1 LEAGP
6 SAPADKVPMIL
17 LQELIHQIYFVM
29 AGVIAVLL
37 LTRLFRR
44 KTRPGLAYD
53 IVYAYAI
60 IPFILRALHIK

>member
-1 LEAGP
+1 
-6 SAPADKVPMIL
+6 MIV
-17 LQELIHQIYFVM
+17 LQELIHQVYFVM
-29 AGVIAVLL
+29 AGVIAALL

-60 IPFILRALHIK
+60 IPFVLRALHIK

>member
-1 LEAGP
+1 
-6 SAPADKVPMIL
+6 MIL
-17 LQELIHQIYFVM
+17 VQEVIHQIYFVM
-29 AGVIAVLL
+29 AGLIAVVL

>member
-1 LEAGP
+1 
-6 SAPADKVPMIL
+6 MIFM
-17 LQELIHQIYFVM
+17 QSLIHQTYFVL
-29 AGVIAVLL
+29 AGLVAALL

-60 IPFILRALHIK
+60 IPFVLRALHIK

>member
-1 LEAGP
+1 
-6 SAPADKVPMIL
+6 MIL
-17 LQELIHQIYFVM
+17 LQDVIHQIYFVM
-29 AGVIAVLL
+29 SAVVALLL

-53 IVYAYAI
+53 IVYAYAL

>member
-1 LEAGP
+1 
-6 SAPADKVPMIL
+6 MIL
-17 LQELIHQIYFVM
+17 LQEIIHQTYFM
-29 AGVIAVLL
+29 MSAIIAVLL

-60 IPFILRALHIK
+60 IPFILRALYIK

>member
-1 LEAGP
+1 
-6 SAPADKVPMIL
+6 MIL
-17 LQELIHQIYFVM
+17 LQEVIHQLYFVM

-53 IVYAYAI
+53 IVYAYAV

>member
-1 LEAGP
+1 
-6 SAPADKVPMIL
+6 MIL
-17 LQELIHQIYFVM
+17 VQEIIHQLYFVM
-29 AGVIAVLL
+29 AAVIAVLL

-44 KTRPGLAYD
+44 KSRPGLAYD